1 MRLEI
6 LMNLPWSKYM
16 FKCPQTVKCLSQN
29 NSYDE
34 VMYIELIN
42 WLITMICVNL
52 IVIHS
57 LCHQGTSF
65 FTVIMPDLY
74 TNNFSSISQ
83 ELSTQEGA
91 KG

>member
-1 MRLEI
+1 MK
-6 LMNLPWSKYM
+6 W
-16 FKCPQTVKCLSQN
+16 LSQN
-29 NSYDE
+29 NSYDKL
-34 VMYIELIN
+34 MYTELIN

-52 IVIHS
+52 VVIHS

-65 FTVIMPDLY
+65 FTVILSDLC